1 MRQAREGLG
10 WRGRRSGKGGRL
22 GEHPGLRPHPFSLSP
37 RLLLSSSFFSFPSSP
52 PSCLSFMIPPTKKKN
67 IPNPPAL
74 FSTTPLWGGRPKAET
89 GAKHDGMLESS
100 EPWARGADKRPL
112 CPLRKW
118 LSQDPPSPPHWS
130 SRPRG
135 PGLPAC
141 TALHCTC
148 SPVLFS
154 SLLFSVSK

>member
-1 MRQAREGLG
+1 MEREGDLESTQG
-10 WRGRRSGKGGRL
+10 SGHIL
-22 GEHPGLRPHPFSLSP
+22 SLSLP
-37 RLLLSSSFFSFPSSP
+37 SSLAFVFILLLPFFSPLLSFFHDP
-52 PSCLSFMIPPTKKKN
+52 PPPKKN

-141 TALHCTC
+141 LHCTC
-148 SPVLFS
+148 SPVLFCSVLFS
-154 SLLFSVSK
+154 SLLFSSL